1 MGRHGDGLVKPHA
14 FVVLRPGRV
23 AAEELEVEL
32 RDFVRRRLA
41 GYKAPRW
48 VELVEGLPKTAT
60 GKLQRFRLRA
70 GEVASTR
77 S

>member
-1 MGRHGDGLVKPHA
+1 MTRPLVPEVPESFDAATFFVDRHLAEGWGE
-14 FVVLRPGRV
+14 RV
-23 AAEELEVEL
+23 AF
-32 RDFVRRRLA
+32 RYR
-41 GYKAPRW
+41 